1 MVKETNFYD
10 LLGVDPSATSS
21 EIKKS
26 YRKLALKY
34 HPDKNP
40 DAGDKFKQISHAYE
54 VLSDEKKRKIY
65 DEGGE
70 EALNSGGD
78 MGGFH
83 SPMDIFDMFFGTGH
97 GRSRGN
103 HSERKGKDMIHQ
115 LKVSLEDMYNGTTR
129 QLALQKNV
137 ICSKCEGRG
146 GKKGAVVTCNTCHG
160 SGMYVRINQI
170 APGMVQQI
178 QTQCRDC
185 GGNGER
191 ISDKDRCK
199 NCQGRKTVK
208 ERKILEVHI
217 DKGMKD
223 GQKISF
229 TSEGD
234 QEPGIEPGDI
244 IIILDE
250 KNHPVFR
257 REDLDLHMKMEID
270 LVEALCGFQKTVEML
285 DKRHL
290 LLTSHP
296 GEIIKPG
303 EMKCVRDE
311 GMPRYKNPYEKG
323 QLIITFSINF
333 PADGFISPTS
343 VPQLEQLLPPREEVL
358 LPEEGEEVTLVKIDP
373 EEQARNRRQHMGNA
387 YDDDEDFGHPRGGVQ
402 CQSQ

>member
-1 MVKETNFYD
+1 MVKETTLYET
-10 LLGVDPSATSS
+10 LGVDPSATPS

-70 EALNSGGD
+70 EALNGGSE

-97 GRSRGN
+97 GRNRPHHG
-103 HSERKGKDMIHQ
+103 ERKGKDMVHQ
-115 LKVSLEDMYNGTTR
+115 LKVSLEDMYNGTTK

-146 GKKGAVVTCNTCHG
+146 GKKGSVGSCNTCHG
-160 SGMYVRINQI
+160 SGTDVRINHI

-185 GGNGER
+185 GGSGER
-191 ISDKDRCK
+191 IAEKDRCK
-199 NCQGRKTVK
+199 NCQGKKTIK

-217 DKGMKD
+217 DRGMKD
-223 GQKISF
+223 GQKITFS
-229 TSEGD
+229 SEGD

-250 KNHPVFR
+250 KPHPVFR
-257 REDLDLHMKMEID
+257 RDDLDLHMKMEID
-270 LVEALCGFQKTVEML
+270 LVESLCGFQKTIEML
-285 DKRHL
+285 DKRQL
-290 LLTSHP
+290 LITSHP
-296 GEIIKPG
+296 SDIIKPG
-303 EMKCVRDE
+303 EVKCVRDE
-311 GMPRYKNPYEKG
+311 GMPKYRSPYEKG
-323 QLIITFSINF
+323 FLIITFSVKF
-333 PADGFISPTS
+333 PPDGFLTTGDIPK
-343 VPQLEQLLPPREEVL
+343 LEQLLPPRHEMIVPEDAEEVN
-358 LPEEGEEVTLVKIDP
+358 LVKIDP
-373 EEQARNRRQHMGNA
+373 QEQARSRMRQGGFH
-387 YDDDEDFGHPRGGVQ
+387 DDEDGYGAPRGGVQ